1 MPSHQRN
8 PRIAFGVFLLSTYP
22 SVRPKELVNVDEG
35 DWDLQKGY
43 LKIRKPKGRRGQRK
57 AKRIPLLEE
66 DVELVK
72 SLFPTAINPDLPFFR
87 HKNGKR
93 FADDMF
99 WKWWVRAC
107 ANLKIEG
114 VDLYGGTKTTST
126 TESEE
131 QDVLEEFEKELQA
144 ATMHQTDDAFRH
156 YRKPKEDR
164 LRRIYR
170 SMRPAWS
177 GGKPVVSPKRPVKK
191 T

>member
-1 MPSHQRN
+1 M
-8 PRIAFGVFLLSTYP
+8 
-22 SVRPKELVNVDEG
+22 
-35 DWDLQKGY
+35 
-43 LKIRKPKGRRGQRK
+43 
-57 AKRIPLLEE
+57 
-66 DVELVK
+66 
-72 SLFPTAINPDLPFFR
+72 PFFR

-126 TESEE
+126 TECEE

-177 GGKPVVSPKRPVKK
+177 GGKPVVSPKRPAKK
-191 T
+191 I